1 MTNIFFWKIIKTET
15 ENYAITGACGLL
27 GSLYFL
33 FTWLNLADPDK
44 QSTFIISNQKIVVMG
59 FFIIVCCL
67 FVGWLLVFSPFFG
80 VGGSVGAMGIN

>member
-44 QSTFIISNQKIVVMG
+44 QSQ
-59 FFIIVCCL
+59 
-67 FVGWLLVFSPFFG
+67 LL
-80 VGGSVGAMGIN
+80 